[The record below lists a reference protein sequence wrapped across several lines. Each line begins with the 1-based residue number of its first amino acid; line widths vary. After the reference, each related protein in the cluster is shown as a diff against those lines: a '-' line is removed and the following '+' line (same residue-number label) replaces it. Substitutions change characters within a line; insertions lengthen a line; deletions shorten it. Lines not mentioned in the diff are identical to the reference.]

1 MAFMSD
7 NAASTMRSAGGKDR
21 GLRPA
26 ETAEAVVAV
35 LWGLTALR
43 TGDFFAGLRADERGL
58 FMRASI
64 TS

>member
-1 MAFMSD
+1 MSD
-7 NAASTMRSAGGKDR
+7 KAASTRRSAGGRAR
-21 GLRPA
+21 GLRPDA
-26 ETAEAVVAV
+26 TLEEVFAV
-35 LWGLTALR
+35 LRGLTAFR